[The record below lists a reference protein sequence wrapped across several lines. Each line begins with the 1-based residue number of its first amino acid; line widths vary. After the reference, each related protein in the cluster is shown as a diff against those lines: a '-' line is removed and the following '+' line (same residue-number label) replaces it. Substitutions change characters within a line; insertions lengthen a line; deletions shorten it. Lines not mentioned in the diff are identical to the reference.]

1 MITVTMS
8 SFVLSCISEVVDEM
22 QQGLYPDRYY
32 VWKDMVINSSGVLLG
47 VVLINAMTAPSAKDW
62 NWLQQV
68 LRKKIPSIILFL
80 GICGAVFTGYLLWQI
95 KADLVSTSFS
105 WFVTVRFHIKII
117 HLISTFTLLTNFE
130 FS

>member
-1 MITVTMS
+1 MS

-32 VWKDMVINSSGVLLG
+32 GWKDMVINSSGVLLG
-47 VVLINAMTAPSAKDW
+47 VVLINAMTAPSARNW

-68 LRKKIPSIILFL
+68 LQKKIPSIILFL
-80 GICGAVFTGYLLWQI
+80 GICSAVFTGYLLWQI

-105 WFVTVRFHIKII
+105 WFVTVRFHIIII